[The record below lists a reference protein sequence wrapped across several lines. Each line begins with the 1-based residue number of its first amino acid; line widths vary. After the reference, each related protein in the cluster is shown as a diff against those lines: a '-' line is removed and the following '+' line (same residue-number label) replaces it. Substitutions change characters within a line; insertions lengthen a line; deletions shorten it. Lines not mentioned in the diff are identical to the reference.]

1 MNTNVCRT
9 YKCECGGSYTKEH
22 KKQHEQTN
30 KHKKFILSDTKV
42 TQVKTN
48 IHSPEYI
55 KLYRSMQRY
64 NPYNIIHQKSEI
76 IDNTFKELFDVRFR
90 TCVLGGLME
99 FYDHYDDSVWKRKQ
113 ELNDMHNRE
122 HLGRFLRNDIVGRVF
137 EYKFN

>member
-1 MNTNVCRT
+1 
-9 YKCECGGSYTKEH
+9 
-22 KKQHEQTN
+22 
-30 KHKKFILSDTKV
+30 
-42 TQVKTN
+42 
-48 IHSPEYI
+48 
-55 KLYRSMQRY
+55 MQRY

-122 HLGRFLRNDIVGRVF
+122 HLGRFLCNDIVGRVF